1 MRMNEDKKAT
11 LFDSLSKEEK
21 AVSIPYYVHEWEMYR
36 MERIN
41 KRLFAAFLVV
51 LVMLFASNLAWV
63 IYEMSYDTYYY
74 AQEATAEGN
83 GDAAAL
89 LSTGEGSVTF
99 NGKSEASGEV
109 SGEENQLQESDEGV
123 PDM

>member
-1 MRMNEDKKAT
+1 MSENKKPT
-11 LFDSLSKEEK
+11 VYDSLSKEEK
-21 AVSIPYYVHEWEMYR
+21 TVSIPYYVHEGEMTR
-36 MERIN
+36 MERLN
-41 KRLFAAFLVV
+41 KRWFLAFMIV
-51 LVMLFASNLAWV
+51 LVMFFASNLAWV

-99 NGKSEASGEV
+99 NGKSETSGKV
-109 SGEENQLQESDEGV
+109 SGKEDQLHESDEGM
-123 PDM
+123 PEL

>member
-1 MRMNEDKKAT
+1 MSENKKT
-11 LFDSLSKEEK
+11 TVYDSLSKEEK
-21 AVSIPYYVHEWEMYR
+21 TVSLPYYVHEGEMTR
-36 MERIN
+36 MERLN
-41 KRLFAAFLVV
+41 KRWFIAFLIV

-99 NGKSEASGEV
+99 NGKSETSGEV
-109 SGEENQLQESDEGV
+109 SGEEDQLQESDEGV
-123 PDM
+123 PEL

>member
-1 MRMNEDKKAT
+1 MSENKKT
-11 LFDSLSKEEK
+11 TVYDSLSKEEK
-21 AVSIPYYVHEWEMYR
+21 TVSLPYYVHEGEMTR
-36 MERIN
+36 MERLN
-41 KRLFAAFLVV
+41 KRWFIAFLIV

-123 PDM
+123 PEL